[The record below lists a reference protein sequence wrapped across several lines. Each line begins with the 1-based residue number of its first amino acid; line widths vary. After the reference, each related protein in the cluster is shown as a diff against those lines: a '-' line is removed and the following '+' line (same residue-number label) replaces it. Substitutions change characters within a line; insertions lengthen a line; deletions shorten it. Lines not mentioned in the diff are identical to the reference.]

1 MSFTDIFI
9 RKPVFAIVLSLII
22 LLIGVRS
29 YLSLPVRQFPEIDA
43 SAINISTTYPGAGA
57 NVMEGFVTTPL
68 ENALS
73 GIDGIDYIQ
82 SSSMEGVSN
91 ITIYFRLG
99 YDINK
104 AITDVSNAVASARS
118 SLPNDINDPIVK
130 EDDPNAQ
137 PTMYIPFTS
146 SQRSPEALTDYIV
159 RVVQPQIA
167 TLPGVSQAP
176 IFGERLYAM
185 RIWLN
190 PQQMAARGIT
200 ADDVSNALS
209 NDNIQATA
217 GRIDSKW
224 EEFDVN
230 ATTDLQTPQ
239 QFNNMVLKNV
249 NGNFIRLRD
258 VGYATLGAQDD
269 RAVVRVGGKTALFLA
284 VVPQSSGNPLVISK
298 EVRQVLTRIG
308 KFLPPD
314 ITINKNVIWDLSRFI
329 AQSLT
334 EVYHTI
340 LEAIFCVVL
349 VIFLFLGSPRSTLI
363 PVITI
368 PLSII
373 GVCSFMLAL
382 GYSIN
387 ILTLLACVLAIGLVV
402 DDAIVVVEN
411 IHRHIEAGMKPF
423 DAAIK
428 GAREI
433 GFAIVAMT
441 LTLACVYAPI
451 GFISGLTGALFR
463 EFAFTL
469 AGAVIISGFI
479 ALTLSPMM
487 CSKLM
492 KPEINRKGLTHHVDQ
507 IFHRCMQRYKRF
519 LGKTLNKRIFV
530 LIIAAI
536 IYISCYLLYTTL
548 PTELA
553 PTEDQGAVMM
563 IATGPSSSNLNYTM
577 KYTKEIEN
585 IFKSVPEGIGYG
597 VINGFGGQTAAVN
610 QAFGFL
616 VLKPWDQR
624 KRTAQQILYS
634 LYPQFA
640 GITGLRAFPFNLP
653 SLPDAGGFTPVQ
665 FVLKT
670 TGSYEEL
677 NTAVS
682 KLLIIAREQN
692 PALLNIDSDLHL
704 DKAQVIVNINRNR
717 AADLGI
723 PMTSINNTLSL
734 AFGQPQLSHFNMN
747 GRSYDVI
754 PQLELQYSDMPQ
766 QIGELNVRTL
776 NGQLVPLSNIATIQM
791 GVEPESLNHFQQIRS
806 ATITAGLAPGYT
818 LGEALSYLENV
829 TKKDLPSYVEYDF
842 SGQSRQFEQATG
854 AMEETF
860 AFALIFI
867 FLVLTVQFNSF
878 RDPLIV
884 MVSVPLSTAGA
895 LVTLH
900 CLPGGTS
907 NIYTQIG
914 LVTLIG
920 LISKH
925 GILIVEFANQLQKQG
940 LTKVEAVIEAASI
953 RLRPVLMTTFAT
965 VLGAMPLALATG
977 AGAEARKQLG
987 WTIVGGMSFGTLFT
1001 LIVIPTVY
1009 SYLASNRH
1017 EKVEEKE

>member
-9 RKPVFAIVLSLII
+9 RRPVLAIVLSLII

-43 SAINISTTYPGAGA
+43 SAINISTTFPGAGA

-73 GIDGIDYIQ
+73 GINGIDYIQ
-82 SSSMEGVSN
+82 SSSMEGISN
-91 ITIYFRLG
+91 ITIYFHLG

-118 SLPNDINDPIVK
+118 SLPNAINDPIVK

-176 IFGERLYAM
+176 IYGERLYAM

-209 NDNIQATA
+209 NNNVQATA
-217 GRIDSKW
+217 GYIDSKW
-224 EEFDVN
+224 EEFDIN
-230 ATTDLQTPQ
+230 ATTDLQTPK
-239 QFNNMVLKNV
+239 QFNNMVIKNV
-249 NGNFIRLRD
+249 NGNFIRLSD
-258 VGYATLGAQDD
+258 IGYATLGAEDN
-269 RAVVRVGGKTALFLA
+269 RVSVNVDGKGALFLA
-284 VVPQSSGNPLVISK
+284 VIPQSSGNPLIISK
-298 EVRQVLTRIG
+298 EVRQVLAKIG
-308 KFLPPD
+308 KFLPAD

-340 LEAIFCVVL
+340 LEAIAFVVL

-411 IHRHIEAGMKPF
+411 IHRHIEEGLTPF

-433 GFAIVAMT
+433 RFAVIAMT
-441 LTLACVYAPI
+441 VTLACVYAPI
-451 GFISGLTGALFR
+451 GFVTGLTGALFR

-492 KPEINRKGLTHHVDQ
+492 KHNINRKGLTHHVDQ
-507 IFHRCMQRYKRF
+507 IFHRCMQAYKRF
-519 LGKTLNKRIFV
+519 LGKTLNRRAIV
-530 LIIAAI
+530 LIIAAV
-536 IYISCYLLYTTL
+536 IYTSCYLLYSTL

-553 PTEDQGAVMM
+553 PTEDQGAVMA
-563 IATGPSSSNLNYTM
+563 IATGPSSANLNYTL
-577 KYTKEIEN
+577 KYTAEIEK

-597 VINGFGGQTAAVN
+597 FINGYGGGTAAPN

-616 VLKPWDQR
+616 VLKPWDKR
-624 KRTAQQILYS
+624 KRTAQQIIDS
-634 LYPQFA
+634 LYPQFF
-640 GITGLRAFPFNLP
+640 GITGLRAFPFNIP
-653 SLPDAGGFTPVQ
+653 SLPDAGGFTPVE

-670 TGSYEEL
+670 TQSYQEL
-677 NTAVS
+677 NTAVN
-682 KLLIIAREQN
+682 KLLTIARTQN
-692 PALLNIDSDLHL
+692 PRLLNIDSDLHL
-704 DKAQVIVNINRNR
+704 DKAQINVDINRDR

-723 PMTSINNTLSL
+723 PMASINNTLSL
-734 AFGQPQLSHFNMN
+734 AFGRPELSHFNMN
-747 GRSYDVI
+747 GRAYDVI
-754 PQLELQYSDMPQ
+754 PELQLQYGDVPQ
-766 QIGELNVRTL
+766 QIGNLNVRTL
-776 NGQLVPLSNIATIQM
+776 SGQLVPLSNIATITM
-791 GVEPESLNHFQQIRS
+791 GVEPQSLNHFQQIRS
-806 ATITAGLAPGYT
+806 ATITAALAPGYT
-818 LGEALSYLENV
+818 LGEALNYLEQV
-829 TKKDLPSYVEYDF
+829 TKTDLPSYIEYDF
-842 SGQSRQFEQATG
+842 SGQSRQFVQATG

-867 FLVLTVQFNSF
+867 FFVLTLQFNSF

-884 MVSVPLSTAGA
+884 MMSVPLSTAGA

-925 GILIVEFANQLQKQG
+925 GILIVEFANKLQKQG
-940 LTKVEAVIEAASI
+940 LSKVDAVIEAASI

-965 VLGAMPLALATG
+965 VLGAMPLALASG
-977 AGAEARKQLG
+977 AGAVARQQLG

-1001 LIVIPTVY
+1001 LIVIPTIY
-1009 SYLASNRH
+1009 SYLASN
-1017 EKVEEKE
+1017 KNKQVEAID